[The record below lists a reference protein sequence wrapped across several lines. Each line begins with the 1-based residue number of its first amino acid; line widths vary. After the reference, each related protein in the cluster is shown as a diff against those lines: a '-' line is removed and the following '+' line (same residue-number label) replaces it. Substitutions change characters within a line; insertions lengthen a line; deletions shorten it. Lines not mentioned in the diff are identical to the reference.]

1 MTWDHVEAHWR
12 RFKVNA
18 KQRWDKLT
26 EQQLDAIAG
35 RRAVLAR
42 RVGDTYSLS
51 MEEAERQVA
60 EWHASLALLPRSPR

>member
-1 MTWDHVEAHWR
+1 MTWDRVQADWS

-26 EQQLDAIAG
+26 EQQLNAIAG
-35 RRAVLAR
+35 RRAILTR
-42 RVGDTYSLS
+42 RIGDTYSLS

-60 EWHASLALLPRSPR
+60 EWHASLPMLPLLPR